1 MMTLKAPTLKA
12 PSPSDRPGLPNVDF
26 RPLFWKVKTST
37 LKLLLMATR
46 NPHSQPPGMDGA
58 LKPLVKEWD
67 KSTNFPQLVSLI
79 TGFLVAIQQ

>member
-1 MMTLKAPTLKA
+1 
-12 PSPSDRPGLPNVDF
+12 
-26 RPLFWKVKTST
+26 
-37 LKLLLMATR
+37 
-46 NPHSQPPGMDGA
+46 MDGA